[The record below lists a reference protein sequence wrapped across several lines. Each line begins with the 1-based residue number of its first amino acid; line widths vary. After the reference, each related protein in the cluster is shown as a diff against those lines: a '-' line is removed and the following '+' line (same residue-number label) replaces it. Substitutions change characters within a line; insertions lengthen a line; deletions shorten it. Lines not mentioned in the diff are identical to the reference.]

1 MIMTRN
7 DYLAKVCMEFISR
20 IKHKN
25 DPVPADVAP
34 LLQVLDSIKPLSKRL
49 RKYIAQ
55 QMLPCTIK
63 KGKLLLRPGEICS
76 HIFFVRSGVLRG
88 FVKNGATDVTTW
100 ITMENQFVAAISS
113 FVFQTK
119 TIEYVQAIEDCEL
132 LALAHADL
140 EYIYEKFPSFNEV
153 ARKIYEQYYA
163 DAENRALLT
172 RLKNARL
179 KYDHFLHTHA
189 NLSNRIPQKY
199 IASYLGI
206 ASETLSRLRS
216 KNAASSASKSKK
228 RPAG

>member
-1 MIMTRN
+1 
-7 DYLAKVCMEFISR
+7 MEFITR
-20 IKHKN
+20 LQYKN
-25 DPVPADVAP
+25 HPVAANVDP
-34 LLQVLDSIKPLSKRL
+34 LLEVLDSIKPLSKRL

-55 QMLPCTIK
+55 QMLPCSIQ

-88 FVKNGATDVTTW
+88 FVKNGATDSTTW

-113 FVFQTK
+113 FVFQAK

-132 LALAHADL
+132 LALSHADL

-172 RLKNARL
+172 RLKNAAL
-179 KYDHFLHTHA
+179 KYNHFLHTHA

-216 KNAASSASKSKK
+216 KNAAASRTKRKK
-228 RPAG
+228 TPTS

>member
-1 MIMTRN
+1 
-7 DYLAKVCMEFISR
+7 MEFIAR
-20 IKHKN
+20 IKKKEN
-25 DPVPADVAP
+25 PVPANAEP
-34 LLQVLDSIKPLSKRL
+34 LLQMLDAVKPLSKRL
-49 RKYIAQ
+49 RKYISSQ
-55 QMLPCTIK
+55 ILPCTIR
-63 KGKLLLRPGEICS
+63 KGKILLRPGEICS
-76 HIFFVRSGVLRG
+76 HIFFVKSGVLRG

-100 ITMENQFVAAISS
+100 ITMENQMVAAISS

-132 LALAHADL
+132 LAISHADL
-140 EYIYEKFPSFNEV
+140 EYIYKKFPSFNEV

-172 RLKNARL
+172 RFKNAAL
-179 KYDHFLHTHA
+179 KYNHFLLTHA

-216 KNAASSASKSKK
+216 KKASSSKRK
-228 RPAG
+228 PT